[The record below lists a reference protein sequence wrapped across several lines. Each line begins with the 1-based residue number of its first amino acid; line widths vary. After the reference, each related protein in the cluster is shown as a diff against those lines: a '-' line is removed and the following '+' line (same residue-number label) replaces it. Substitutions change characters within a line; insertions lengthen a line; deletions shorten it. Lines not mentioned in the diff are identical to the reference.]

1 LDAPPRDVIAPTP
14 SISLQEDSP
23 MPKLTLNIE
32 ALQVES
38 FAIAQAGFVI
48 ARPTTT
54 GTGMNTN
61 EPGCTLP
68 ELCGTTVLA

>member
-1 LDAPPRDVIAPTP
+1 MKT
-14 SISLQEDSP
+14 
-23 MPKLTLNIE
+23 LTLNVD
-32 ALQVES
+32 ALVVES
-38 FAIAQAGFVI
+38 FPIGSMAVLA

-68 ELCGTTVLA
+68 ELCGTTPLV